1 MESESEGRD
10 EDYDDIDD
18 PQDFYDDED
27 DDG

>member
-10 EDYDDIDD
+10 EDYDDIND
-18 PQDFYDDED
+18 PQDFYNNED